1 MKTPRVLFSL
11 MRADFLERVRRYSF
25 LITLGVTLLVTY
37 SFIPTA
43 DATYETISLGGYRGI
58 YNSAWI
64 GNSMAILTTVFLFLA
79 GFYLVNNAVRRD
91 AHSGVGQIIATTPL
105 RKAFYTLGK
114 ALSNLAVLAVIL
126 ATVMVVAGV
135 TQLVR
140 GEDLRLDLA
149 ALVIPFLVITLPA
162 LALVAALAVLFETV
176 PFLRGGKGNAAYFF
190 LWLMLGLLGAIATA
204 QPGGFS
210 LPPVSDPLGFS
221 IPAASMIGAAETL
234 PGYDDTFNIGPYP
247 RAGGLFPSA
256 GGPLRTFTWEGVAW
270 TWSIVLG
277 RLVWVGVALL
287 ITLLAALFFDRFDPS
302 KEAFTRRTVG
312 PPPPVEEPAP
322 AAPSPAAPALSS
334 LRDEQK
340 AGRFP
345 QLVLAELLLLLKGRK
360 RWWYAIALGLALAG
374 LVTPLNISRI
384 VLLAAWI
391 WPLTLWSGMGSSE
404 VRHHTTQLVFSA
416 PHLLRRQTIALWLAG
431 VIVTAGAGLGTGL
444 RLLSSGAEASLLWVL
459 AVLFIPSFAMA
470 LGIWSGSGK
479 AFELLY
485 TILWYVGPVNGK
497 AAFDFTGASAGAIEA
512 SGIALYAGILI
523 LMFGLTLLGRRR
535 QLARM

>member
-1 MKTPRVLFSL
+1 MKALRVLGSL
-11 MRADFLERVRRYSF
+11 VRADFLERVRRYSF

-58 YNSAWI
+58 YNSAWV

-79 GFYLVNNAVRRD
+79 GFYLVNDAVQRD
-91 AHSGVGQIIATTPL
+91 ARTGVGQIIATTPL

-140 GEDLRLDLA
+140 GEDVHLDLA
-149 ALVIPFLVITLPA
+149 ALVLPFLVITLPA
-162 LALVAALAVLFETV
+162 LALAAALAVLFETV

-190 LWLMLGLLGAIATA
+190 LWLMLGLLGAVATE
-204 QPGGFS
+204 QPGGFT

-221 IPAASMIGAAETL
+221 IPATRMIETAKTL

-247 RAGGLFPSA
+247 REGGLFPGP
-256 GGPLRTFTWEGVAW
+256 GGPLRTFAWEGVAW

-277 RLVWVGVALL
+277 RLAWVGVALL
-287 ITLLAALFFDRFDPS
+287 ITVLAALFFDRFDPS
-302 KEAFTRRTVG
+302 KEAPTRKPVG
-312 PPPPVEEPAP
+312 PPPPEEQPAP
-322 AAPSPAAPALSS
+322 AAPGPTVLTLSPLPDG
-334 LRDEQK
+334 LR

-345 QLVLAELLLLLKGRK
+345 QLVLAELLLLLRGQK
-360 RWWYAIALGLALAG
+360 RWWYAIALGLLLAG
-374 LVTPLNISRI
+374 LAAPLNISRI

-404 VRHHTTQLVFSA
+404 VLHHTTQLVFST
-416 PHLLRRQTIALWLAG
+416 PHLLRRQTTALWLAG
-431 VIVTAGAGLGTGL
+431 VIVTALAGLGPGL
-444 RLLSSGAEASLLWVL
+444 RLLWSGDTAGRLWVL

-470 LGIWSGSGK
+470 LGTWSGSGK
-479 AFELLY
+479 PFEILY
-485 TILWYVGPVNGK
+485 TILWYVGPVNGT
-497 AAFDFTGASAGAIEA
+497 AALDFTGASAGAIEA
-512 SGIALYAGILI
+512 GGIALYAGILI
-523 LMFGLTLLGRRR
+523 LLFGLALLGRRR
-535 QLARM
+535 QLASM